1 VFNALLQVLD
11 DGRLTDGQG
20 RTVDFSNTVIIMT
33 SNVGSE
39 LITSRGMTLGF
50 GSSRDAEG
58 DADSA
63 ALRDKIMP
71 RLRDVFRP
79 EFLNRI
85 DEIIVFRRLD
95 PEQLATITDHLLG
108 DTRRR
113 LAAQDVTVEFTPAAV
128 RRIAELGYQPEFG
141 ARPLRRTIQREVDN
155 RLSSLLLAGELPAGT
170 HVKVDEREG
179 NLTIHPT
186 P

>member
-1 VFNALLQVLD
+1 
-11 DGRLTDGQG
+11 
-20 RTVDFSNTVIIMT
+20 VDFRNTVVIMT

-39 LITSRGMTLGF
+39 LITNQGATLGF
-50 GSSRDAEG
+50 GSSRDAGG
-58 DADSA
+58 DTDAS

-71 RLRDVFRP
+71 RLREVFRP

-95 PEQLATITDHLLG
+95 PEQLATITDLLLR

-113 LAAQDVTVEFTPAAV
+113 LGAQDVTVEFTPAAI

-141 ARPLRRTIQREVDN
+141 ARPLRRTIQREIDN
-155 RLSSLLLAGELPAGT
+155 RLSNLMLAGELPTGT
-170 HVKVDEREG
+170 HVKVDSHDGELE
-179 NLTIHPT
+179 LLPAA
-186 P
+186 

>member
-1 VFNALLQVLD
+1 VLLQVLD

-20 RTVDFSNTVIIMT
+20 RTVDFRNTVVIMT

-39 LITSRGMTLGF
+39 LITNRGTTLGF
-50 GSSRDAEG
+50 GSSRDIG
-58 DADSA
+58 TDADSA
-63 ALRDKIMP
+63 ELRDKIMP
-71 RLRDVFRP
+71 RLREVFRP

-95 PEQLATITDHLLG
+95 TEQLTTIADLLLE

-155 RLSSLLLAGELPAGT
+155 PLSGLLLSGKLPAGS
-170 HVKVDEREG
+170 HVRVDDVDGR
-179 NLTIHPT
+179 LDMATT
-186 P
+186 AD